1 MSIISDERAPNGV
14 RLITEDDAIAK
25 TREADERIREEQQ
38 RTFQAIYHK
47 ICAMNTESVSK
58 KED

>member
-1 MSIISDERAPNGV
+1 MTIISDERAPNGV

-25 TREADERIREEQQ
+25 TQEADERIREEQQ

-47 ICAMNTESVSK
+47 ICAMNEKNAATEQ
-58 KED
+58 